1 MSLILGDI
9 EILNP
14 ASQTFLTPRQI
25 RLVRFI
31 FPNVKVTVTSL
42 VTSLYNILLFLQF
55 FFFFFAMSFKD
66 TVV

>member
-55 FFFFFAMSFKD
+55 FFAMSFKD